1 MNPFDLFSHIIW
13 RPGIGDNTWWGWT
26 TVALYYG
33 TALLAGL
40 VYTMQRR
47 RAKTDGRFYLAV
59 ALLLLGLGLARQTG
73 LLRWFTEAGR
83 TLAWQEG
90 WYGTRWLVQ
99 RQLVQGGIYGGI
111 GLFLLLA
118 WLHRR
123 TLQQHGSL
131 LAGLIGLLSF
141 VAIRAISLH
150 QVDAWLSRRRM
161 GIPINTLLEGGTLL
175 WIALALAVTLWHQQK
190 RRATAAHVDRFKK
203 APDTGEW
210 ERAR

>member
-40 VYTMQRR
+40 VYTAQRR
-47 RAKTDGRFYLAV
+47 TRRAGRFYLAV

-73 LLRWFTEAGR
+73 LLRWLTELGR

-90 WYGTRWLVQ
+90 WYGARWPVQ

-111 GLFLLLA
+111 GLFLLLT
-118 WLHRR
+118 WLNRR
-123 TLQQHGSL
+123 TLQEHGAL

-161 GIPINTLLEGGTLL
+161 GVPINMLLEGGTLL
-175 WIALALAVTLWHQQK
+175 WIALALAVPLWYQK
-190 RRATAAHVDRFKK
+190 RRLATTVHADLVNK

-210 ERAR
+210 ERSR